1 MRRILFATLALAL
14 TACNQAEAPPAPDE
28 TFAEDGCPAH
38 VTTTWTAAGQEFA
51 VSANTTGST
60 CAEATANLEV
70 RAPNGDLAL
79 AFSAQTQHVMGLSG
93 VTETEAMQ
101 AALAGWVEA
110 ASERARTTGNLPAWP
125 EGAAQPGG
133 GEFPF
138 YPQEGAERAS
148 YESLRA
154 ENLPLFCVIQGMES
168 EACHVLRG
176 TELHLIGVQTF
187 PG

>member
-1 MRRILFATLALAL
+1 MKRMLFAALALAL
-14 TACNQAEAPPAPDE
+14 TACNQTEAPPAPDE
-28 TFAEDGCPAH
+28 TLAEDGCPAQ
-38 VTTTWTAAGQEFA
+38 VATTWLAGGQEFA
-51 VSANTTGST
+51 VSANTTGPS

-79 AFSAQTQHVMGLSG
+79 AFGAETQHVMGLSG

-110 ASERARTTGNLPAWP
+110 ASERQRTTGNLPAWA
-125 EGAAQPGG
+125 EGAAQPG

-138 YPQEGAERAS
+138 YPQEGAERAN